1 MERITIEQAS
11 IDALAEKA
19 GGYFSVPSKESIEYT
34 ELLYN
39 ICRQFGIHYY
49 SASFKE
55 REFVEEV
62 TRVTWAT
69 QREAESGVK
78 LNIHPAFSA

>member
-34 ELLYN
+34 ELLYD

-49 SASFKE
+49 SASSRE

-62 TRVTWAT
+62 TRVTWAK